1 MVHLHHRQSRNF
13 PLFSRVKILG
23 LKLIFGFNLIH
34 LLAGCQQLNLP
45 FNLPTFNNSVVRQ
58 TNLNSWAN
66 DEQPVLS
73 GNGRYIAFVS
83 NRQGKRNIM
92 LYDLQAKHFIDLPHL
107 NRRDAIADSPS
118 ISNNARYIVYI
129 ASDTGRPELELYDRV
144 THRWQVLTFGYRG
157 WVRNPSISPD
167 GRFVVFESGR
177 RGQWD
182 IEMIDRGP
190 LIELDLIDGQTIP
203 ITPAQPIV
211 PSPELTPNDQE

>member
-1 MVHLHHRQSRNF
+1 MIHLNHGQVVNF
-13 PLFSRVKILG
+13 PRFFRVKIVG
-23 LKLIFGFNLIH
+23 LRLLIGFGLVN
-34 LLAGCQQLNLP
+34 LLAGCQPFNLP
-45 FNLPTFNNSVVRQ
+45 FNLPTFNNSVTKQ

-92 LYDLQAKHFIDLPHL
+92 LYDLREKHFIDLPHL

-167 GRFVVFESGR
+167 GRFIVFESGR

-190 LIELDLIDGQTIP
+190 LIELDLMDGQPIP
-203 ITPAQPIV
+203 ITPAQPIA
-211 PSPELTPNDQE
+211 PSPELTPNDP

>member
-45 FNLPTFNNSVVRQ
+45 SFNSSVVHQ

-92 LYDLQAKHFIDLPHL
+92 LYDLREKHSIDLPHL

-167 GRFVVFESGR
+167 GRFIVFESGR

-203 ITPAQPIV
+203 ITPAQPIA